1 MNKKKGLEEG
11 YFREV
16 VYYER
21 YYLDFFN
28 ELHPSLQKKFN
39 WTLMLISKIERV
51 PEKYLK
57 HISGTAGLYE
67 VRIEHES
74 NTYRVFG
81 FFDEGNLLVLMNAFQ
96 KKTQKTPRREI
107 KKAEQLKK
115 QYYNEKEST

>member
-1 MNKKKGLEEG
+1 MNNNKGQKEE

-16 VYYER
+16 VYYEG

-28 ELHPSLQKKFN
+28 GLLPGLQKKFN

-74 NTYRVFG
+74 NTYRVFC
-81 FFDEGNLLVLMNAFQ
+81 FFDEGNLIVLMNAFQ

-115 QYYNEKEST
+115 KYYNEKEST

>member
-1 MNKKKGLEEG
+1 MNKKKEHEEE

-28 ELHPSLQKKFN
+28 ELHPGLQKKFN

-74 NTYRVFG
+74 NTYRVFC
-81 FFDEGNLLVLMNAFQ
+81 FFDEGNLIILMNAFQ

-115 QYYNEKEST
+115 KYYNEKEST

>member
-1 MNKKKGLEEG
+1 VNNKKGQKEE

-28 ELHPSLQKKFN
+28 GLHPGLQKKFN

-81 FFDEGNLLVLMNAFQ
+81 FFDEGNLIVLMNAFQ
-96 KKTQKTPRREI
+96 KKTQKTPKREI

-115 QYYNEKEST
+115 QYYNEKENP

>member
-1 MNKKKGLEEG
+1 MNNKKGQKEE

-16 VYYER
+16 VYYEG

-28 ELHPSLQKKFN
+28 GLLPSVQKKFN

-74 NTYRVFG
+74 NAYRVFG
-81 FFDEGNLLVLMNAFQ
+81 FFDEGNLIVLLNAFQ

-115 QYYNEKEST
+115 KYYNEKEST